1 MGGGKNKC
9 GVLAKLKVGEKL
21 EIKFHNGRAI
31 GDNAKVFSRILGII
45 VLTPR
50 VVPVRMMKW
59 NELSENDLD
68 FIWVVAQEYFRNAN
82 MAAQKVNVM
91 KHARILWN
99 KSRSNLYREFVEK
112 CNSSEEAIEN
122 IPPMM
127 DKEDWKWLVNEV
139 FMGDEFQRK
148 SKIGKTIRKRKKLK
162 HVLGSR
168 PVVEKIYNHIEE
180 HGEEPSYATI
190 LEFSYKKGD
199 TVKDAYAAEKI
210 ELARKT
216 KEEAP
221 DSTIYDL
228 AKICFGKQLKH
239 GTVVGL
245 GGGIKPRDLKR
256 NTSSSEDLASKLRE
270 TEEEKAI
277 LQKRLEDIEVASEKR
292 EQEMAEMKG
301 EVEKMK
307 EMMQILLQGRPS

>member
-1 MGGGKNKC
+1 MQ
-9 GVLAKLKVGEKL
+9 
-21 EIKFHNGRAI
+21 EIVAEMDEEINAEMDEEINAEMNEEINPEIDAEMIEDVDLQIREDFLNEETLSEI
-31 GDNAKVFSRILGII
+31 GDNAKVFSRSLGII
-45 VLTPR
+45 VRTPR

-68 FIWVVAQEYFRNAN
+68 FIWAVAQEYFRNAN

-91 KHARILWN
+91 KYARILWN

-127 DKEDWKWLVNEV
+127 DKEDWK
-139 FMGDEFQRK
+139 
-148 SKIGKTIRKRKKLK
+148 
-162 HVLGSR
+162 
-168 PVVEKIYNHIEE
+168 IEE
-180 HGEEPSYATI
+180 HGEEPSYPTI

-199 TVKDAYAAEKI
+199 TVKDAYAAEKV

-256 NTSSSEDLASKLRE
+256 NTSNSEDLASKLRE

-277 LQKRLEDIEVASEKR
+277 LQKRLEAIEVASEKR